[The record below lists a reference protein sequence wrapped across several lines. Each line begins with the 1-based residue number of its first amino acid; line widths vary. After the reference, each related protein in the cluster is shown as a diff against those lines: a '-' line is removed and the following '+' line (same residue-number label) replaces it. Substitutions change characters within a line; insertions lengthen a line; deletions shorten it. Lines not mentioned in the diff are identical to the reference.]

1 MLLLGAL
8 YCVFLWAVLWSGLG
22 GGSSQKRRTISKETW
37 SEKKKKHSKSNS
49 NTDDDVVLA
58 RDTLGTN
65 DRTDVVIALY
75 PANYRDA
82 YVMDED
88 VKEHA
93 REVVRAQVRETERSA
108 TEPLASRLASRNREA
123 LELSNARQRDLR
135 EQEGR
140 R

>member
-22 GGSSQKRRTISKETW
+22 GGSQKRRSRSSMGTKETW
-37 SEKKKKHSKSNS
+37 SEKKNEE
-49 NTDDDVVLA
+49 DVVLA

-75 PANYRDA
+75 PVGYRDA
-82 YVMDED
+82 FAMDED
-88 VKEHA
+88 VKERA
-93 REVVRAQVRETERSA
+93 REVVRAQVRETERAA
-108 TEPLASRLASRNREA
+108 TEPMASRWASRNREA
-123 LELSNARQRDLR
+123 LELASARQRELR
-135 EQEGR
+135 ENEGR